1 MGTAIG
7 RATVGLLL
15 LVTATAGCGE
25 SAEHHFL
32 KHALAPL
39 RLQIDQQKSQIGDSL
54 KQVQSGDPAALRVA
68 RYEVAEMGSTVRR
81 LAALHAPSSVTA
93 QQRAYVRANARVVAS
108 LRGFTAAVS
117 SGRTAAID
125 PAATRAQQA
134 IGASVQ
140 ADVAL
145 QAALRR

>member
-1 MGTAIG
+1 
-7 RATVGLLL
+7 
-15 LVTATAGCGE
+15 
-25 SAEHHFL
+25 
-32 KHALAPL
+32 
-39 RLQIDQQKSQIGDSL
+39 
-54 KQVQSGDPAALRVA
+54 
-68 RYEVAEMGSTVRR
+68 
-81 LAALHAPSSVTA
+81 
-93 QQRAYVRANARVVAS
+93 